1 CFRYLSTGIAFRQI
15 AFTFRISKSSVAS
28 IVIEVSKAIWNSLQ
42 KTHMPVP
49 NVECFRKGAK
59 DYFEKWNFPNC
70 LGGIDGKHIRLKC
83 PAKSGSMFFNY
94 KIVLLAIVDA
104 KYRFLMVD
112 VGAYGKDSD
121 AAGVFSNSA
130 IHQNIRNGSLP
141 LPNDK
146 QLPNFEQNSPFVFI
160 GDETFPLR
168 TYLLR
173 PYPRRR
179 VQNSE
184 AASYFNYRLSRAR
197 MTVECAFGINSAKFR
212 MLLKSIETSVENA
225 VHIVKAICILHNA
238 IIDMEEDPS
247 IDVSK
252 DNVTEG
258 NNNLQLSR
266 VNNRPSRAAE
276 NVRSIFCE
284 YFSLNKN

>member
-1 CFRYLSTGIAFRQI
+1 M
-15 AFTFRISKSSVAS
+15 
-28 IVIEVSKAIWNSLQ
+28 
-42 KTHMPVP
+42 HMPVP
-49 NVECFRKGAK
+49 NVECFKKVAK

-70 LGGIDGKHIRLKC
+70 LGSIDGKHIRLKS
-83 PAKSGSMFFNY
+83 PAKSGSIFFNY
-94 KIVLLAIVDA
+94 KQFFSIVLLAIVDA

-121 AAGVFSNSA
+121 AGVFCNSV

-141 LPNDK
+141 LPKDK

-160 GDETFPLR
+160 GDEAFPLR

-173 PYPRRR
+173 PYPGRR
-179 VQNSE
+179 VQNNE
-184 AASYFNYRLSRAR
+184 AASYFNYRLSRDR
-197 MTVECAFGINSAKFR
+197 MTVECAFSISSAKFR
-212 MLLKSIETSVENA
+212 IVLKSIETSVENA

-247 IDVSK
+247 IDVAK

>member
-1 CFRYLSTGIAFRQI
+1 
-15 AFTFRISKSSVAS
+15 
-28 IVIEVSKAIWNSLQ
+28 LQ

-49 NVECFRKGAK
+49 NAECIKKVAK
-59 DYFEKWNFPNC
+59 DYFEKWNFLNC
-70 LGGIDGKHIRLKC
+70 LHSINGKHIRLKC

-94 KIVLLAIVDA
+94 KVLLAIVDA
-104 KYRFLMVD
+104 IYRFLMVD
-112 VGAYGKDSD
+112 VEAYEKDSD
-121 AAGVFSNSA
+121 AGVFSNSA

-141 LPNDK
+141 LSKDK

-160 GDETFPLR
+160 GDEAFPLR

-179 VQNSE
+179 VQNNV

-197 MTVECAFGINSAKFR
+197 MTVECAFGISSAKLSI
-212 MLLKSIETSVENA
+212 LLKSIETSV
-225 VHIVKAICILHNA
+225 HIVKAICLLHNA

-247 IDVSK
+247 IDISK

-258 NNNLQLSR
+258 NNNLQLST
-266 VNNRPSRAAE
+266 VNNRPLRAAE

-284 YFSLNKN
+284 YFSLNKI

>member
-1 CFRYLSTGIAFRQI
+1 
-15 AFTFRISKSSVAS
+15 
-28 IVIEVSKAIWNSLQ
+28 
-42 KTHMPVP
+42 MPVP
-49 NVECFRKGAK
+49 NVECFEKVAK
-59 DYFEKWNFPNC
+59 DYFKKWNFPNC
-70 LGGIDGKHIRLKC
+70 LGSIDGKHIRLKF

-94 KIVLLAIVDA
+94 KQFFSIVLLAIVDA
-104 KYRFLMVD
+104 K
-112 VGAYGKDSD
+112 
-121 AAGVFSNSA
+121 
-130 IHQNIRNGSLP
+130 P
-141 LPNDK
+141 LPKDK
-146 QLPNFEQNSPFVFI
+146 QLPNFEQNSPFEFI
-160 GDETFPLR
+160 GDEAFPLR

-179 VQNSE
+179 VQNNE

-197 MTVECAFGINSAKFR
+197 MTVECAFGISSAKFR
-212 MLLKSIETSVENA
+212 ILLKSIETSVENA

-266 VNNRPSRAAE
+266 VNNSPSRAAE

-284 YFSLNKN
+284 YFSLNKI